1 MAHKPKDTY
10 KYREIKTDSPEEWLH
25 KIEEDGELVYCKKRA
40 ARMHTRFCD
49 ILRKAIPIAPE
60 SGYIDKGLKS
70 VNICN
75 DCEVTRN
82 KLSVRRFIEYQSKT
96 KNKKKDSGD
105 NI

>member
-1 MAHKPKDTY
+1 MASKVKDTY
-10 KYREIKTDSPEEWLH
+10 KYRQIKTNSPEEWLQ
-25 KIEEDGELVYCKKRA
+25 KIENDGELVYCKKRS

-82 KLSVRRFIEYQSKT
+82 KLSVRRFIEYQSQT
-96 KNKKKDSGD
+96 SNIKDNTGD
-105 NI
+105 NL

>member
-1 MAHKPKDTY
+1 MASKVKDTY
-10 KYREIKTDSPEEWLH
+10 KYRQIKTNNPEEWLQ
-25 KIEEDGELVYCKKRA
+25 KIENDEELVYCKKRS

-82 KLSVRRFIEYQSKT
+82 KLSVRRFIEYQSQT
-96 KNKKKDSGD
+96 KNKKDGD
-105 NI
+105 NL

>member
-1 MAHKPKDTY
+1 MAKTPKPDY
-10 KYREIKTDSPEEWLH
+10 KYKHIKTQNPEDWL
-25 KIEEDGELVYCKKRA
+25 KQVETDGELVYCKKRS

-60 SGYIDKGLKS
+60 SGYIDKGLKA

-82 KLSVRRFIEYQSKT
+82 KLSVRRFIEYQT
-96 KNKKKDSGD
+96 QTKKDKEINGD